1 MIDLSNNIIID
12 EFSQKHRVHSA
23 EDVKKVLNS
32 STSPLVIL
40 RNGNV
45 GGFSLIGISAPKGEQ
60 RRFTFSNQQDLCLQ
74 GISVLLNQSVFK
86 TAPVKTPNKANG
98 KASESAMGDYK
109 TKDTLFTETEYKR
122 KLR

>member
-12 EFSQKHRVHSA
+12 EFSQKHRVHCA
-23 EDVKKVLNS
+23 DDVKKVLNA

-45 GGFSLIGISAPKGEQ
+45 GGFSLIGISAPKGGQ

-86 TAPVKTPNKANG
+86 ATAVKNKSNTTNVP
-98 KASESAMGDYK
+98 KTSEAGDYAS
-109 TKDTLFTETEYKR
+109 KDGRFTELEYQR

>member
-12 EFSQKHRVHSA
+12 EFSQKHRVHCA
-23 EDVKKVLNS
+23 DDVKKVLNA

-86 TAPVKTPNKANG
+86 P
-98 KASESAMGDYK
+98 Y
-109 TKDTLFTETEYKR
+109 R
-122 KLR
+122 